1 MTTRGLY
8 VGRFSPFHLGHLKT
22 IKTILEEVDELIIV
36 IGSAQQSH
44 TTADPFTA
52 GERILMIHYSLKT
65 GKIPLENIFCI
76 PVYDIFRN
84 PIWVSHVQ
92 SFTPPFSVV
101 FTNNSLI
108 RRLFVEAG
116 YQVRSSKLVKRS
128 SYKGSNIRQLMIE
141 GAKWEH
147 LVPLSVQKVIAD
159 IDGLKRLQ
167 EIKQTTD

>member
-1 MTTRGLY
+1 MF
-8 VGRFSPFHLGHLKT
+8 VGRFSPFHLGHLQT
-22 IKTILEEVDELIIV
+22 IQNILKEVEELIIV

-44 TTADPFTA
+44 TLTDPFTA
-52 GERILMIHYSLKT
+52 GERILMIHETLKT
-65 GKIPLENIFCI
+65 ENLPLEKIFCI

-84 PIWVSHVQ
+84 PVWVSHVQ
-92 SFTPPFSVV
+92 SFTPSFSIV

-108 RRLFVEAG
+108 KRLFTEAG
-116 YQVRSSKLVKRS
+116 YQVKSSKLVKRS

-147 LVPLSVQKVIAD
+147 LVPLSVQKAIAD

>member
-1 MTTRGLY
+1 MRGLF
-8 VGRFSPFHLGHLKT
+8 VGHFSPFHLGHLET
-22 IKTILEEVDELIIV
+22 IQTILEEVDELIIV

-44 TTADPFTA
+44 TMSDPFTV
-52 GERILMIHYSLKT
+52 GERILMIRKALKIE
-65 GKIPLENIFCI
+65 GIPLENIFCI

-92 SFTPPFSVV
+92 SFTPSLSIV

-116 YQVRSSKLVKRS
+116 YQVKSSKLVKRS

-147 LVPLSVQKVIAD
+147 LVPLSVQKVISD
-159 IDGLKRLQ
+159 NDGQKRLQ
-167 EIKQTTD
+167 EINQTND